1 VTRLRARAV
10 LFDKDGT
17 LFGFHATWS
26 AFAAEVI
33 DDLAA
38 GSEIR
43 AAALARAMRFD
54 RAAGAFHRD
63 SPVIA
68 GTNREVAE
76 LVAAALPG
84 AEADTLE
91 SWLAARAAEAPLAP
105 AVPLVPL
112 MARLRAMGLGVGVMT
127 NDSELAARAHLLTA
141 KIEAAFDWVAGADS
155 GHGAKPDP
163 APLLAFARA
172 VALEP
177 AQVVMVGD
185 SLHDLHAGRAAGM
198 QVVGVLTGPALE
210 PDLAP
215 HADAVLPD
223 IGYLPDW
230 LSQPELA
237 CQSR

>member
-1 VTRLRARAV
+1 MTPLRARAV

-26 AFAAEVI
+26 AFTVQVI
-33 DDLAA
+33 DELSA
-38 GSEIR
+38 GSELR
-43 AAALARAMRFD
+43 ARALARALRFD

-84 AEADTLE
+84 ADAGALE
-91 SWLAARAAEAPLAP
+91 PWLAARAAEAPLAP
-105 AVPLVPL
+105 AVPLAPL
-112 MARLRAMGLGVGVMT
+112 MTRLREMGLRLGVMT
-127 NDSELAARAHLLTA
+127 NDSELAARAHLLA
-141 KIEAAFDWVAGADS
+141 VEIEALFDFFAGADS

-163 APLLAFARA
+163 APLLAFARILDLA
-172 VALEP
+172 P

-210 PDLAP
+210 ADLAP

-223 IGYLPDW
+223 IGHLPDW
-230 LSQPELA
+230 L
-237 CQSR
+237 RRG

>member
-1 VTRLRARAV
+1 MSARRAGAV

-33 DDLAA
+33 EELAA
-38 GSEIR
+38 GD
-43 AAALARAMRFD
+43 AALAQSVARALGFD
-54 RAAGAFHRD
+54 LAERRFHRD

-76 LVAAALPG
+76 LVATVLPG
-84 AEADTLE
+84 AEAVALE
-91 SWLAARAAEAPLAP
+91 PWLAARAAEAPLAP
-105 AVPLVPL
+105 AVPLAPL
-112 MARLRAMGLGVGVMT
+112 MERLREMGLRLGVMT
-127 NDSELAARAHLLTA
+127 NDSELAARAHLLA
-141 KIEAAFDWVAGADS
+141 AEIEAAFDWMAGADS

-198 QVVGVLTGPALE
+198 QVVGVLTGPAE
-210 PDLAP
+210 ANDLAP

-223 IGYLPDW
+223 IGHLPAW
-230 LSQPELA
+230 LT
-237 CQSR
+237 RG

>member
-26 AFAAEVI
+26 AFTLQVI
-33 DDLAA
+33 GELSA

-43 AAALARAMRFD
+43 AAALARALRFD

-76 LVAAALPG
+76 LVAGALPG
-84 AEADTLE
+84 ADVDALE
-91 SWLAARAAEAPLAP
+91 PWLAARAAEAPLAP
-105 AVPLVPL
+105 AVPLAPL
-112 MARLRAMGLGVGVMT
+112 MGRLRALGMGLGVMT

-141 KIEAAFDWVAGADS
+141 EIEAAFDWVAGADS

-172 VALEP
+172 VALDP

-210 PDLAP
+210 ADLAP

-223 IGYLPDW
+223 IGHLPDW
-230 LSQPELA
+230 LSRPEEA
-237 CQSR
+237 RQS

>member
-1 VTRLRARAV
+1 MSARRAGAV

-33 DDLAA
+33 EELAA
-38 GSEIR
+38 GD
-43 AAALARAMRFD
+43 AALAQSVARALGFDLAERRF
-54 RAAGAFHRD
+54 RRD

-76 LVAAALPG
+76 LVATVLPG
-84 AEADTLE
+84 AEAAALE
-91 SWLAARAAEAPLAP
+91 PWLAARAAEAPLAP
-105 AVPLVPL
+105 AVPLAPL
-112 MARLRAMGLGVGVMT
+112 MARLREMGLRLGVMT
-127 NDSELAARAHLLTA
+127 NDSELAARAHLLA
-141 KIEAAFDWVAGADS
+141 AEIEAAFDWMAGADS

-198 QVVGVLTGPALE
+198 QVVGVLTGPAE
-210 PDLAP
+210 ANDLAL

-223 IGYLPDW
+223 IGHLPAW
-230 LSQPELA
+230 LT
-237 CQSR
+237 RG